1 MRHKLG
7 LEDDD
12 DDDYEKFEQHCE
24 DQMIERQIEQQI
36 EDRIEQQIEDE
47 WIEQDMKRQDAEIKR
62 NAK

>member
-12 DDDYEKFEQHCE
+12 DYENFEQHCE
-24 DQMIERQIEQQI
+24 DQMIEQQI
-36 EDRIEQQIEDE
+36 EDD